1 MDKYTEL
8 KKEFEIR
15 RDSEKARQMA
25 AYMRNIFSF
34 YGIQTPIRRKI
45 YKDFLKKEKKRGI
58 IDWTL
63 LDKCY
68 SDEHREFQYFV
79 VDYLKTMQSFLTY
92 NDLSNIKKY
101 IKTKQWWDTIDGLDK
116 IIGHIGLVDKRV
128 DDLMIQ
134 WSVDEDFWLRR
145 VAINHQRGR
154 KNQTNTHLLERI
166 IVNNFGSSEFFINKA
181 IGWSLREYSKTN
193 PAWVSKFVD
202 IYKNKMDNLSIKEA
216 SKFL

>member
-1 MDKYTEL
+1 MLE
-8 KKEFEIR
+8 
-15 RDSEKARQMA
+15 
-25 AYMRNIFSF
+25 
-34 YGIQTPIRRKI
+34 
-45 YKDFLKKEKKRGI
+45 
-58 IDWTL
+58 
-63 LDKCY
+63 KCY

>member
-1 MDKYTEL
+1 
-8 KKEFEIR
+8 
-15 RDSEKARQMA
+15 
-25 AYMRNIFSF
+25 
-34 YGIQTPIRRKI
+34 
-45 YKDFLKKEKKRGI
+45 
-58 IDWTL
+58 
-63 LDKCY
+63 
-68 SDEHREFQYFV
+68 
-79 VDYLKTMQSFLTY
+79 MQSFLTY

-134 WSVDEDFWLRR
+134 WSMDEDFWLRR

-202 IYKNKMDNLSIKEA
+202 IYKDKMDNLSIKEA

>member
-1 MDKYTEL
+1 MNL
-8 KKEFEIR
+8 
-15 RDSEKARQMA
+15 
-25 AYMRNIFSF
+25 
-34 YGIQTPIRRKI
+34 
-45 YKDFLKKEKKRGI
+45 
-58 IDWTL
+58 
-63 LDKCY
+63 
-68 SDEHREFQYFV
+68 
-79 VDYLKTMQSFLTY
+79 
-92 NDLSNIKKY
+92 KKY

-202 IYKNKMDNLSIKEA
+202 IYKNKMRRTSICPSHIITYSAA
-216 SKFL
+216 SEEVSPPVSASLGMTSL